1 MDTRKIGEQSL
12 QHKLFFKGC
21 FITARFLLKPH
32 FCVHTFLILVVYV
45 PHWVVDFY
53 GMFHIIEH
61 FIQKLLSLHEK
72 KGVCLIFIVY
82 FLHLL
87 GILHVG
93 ESLKTSIDLGDQR
106 EHYTSFPLSGLHTML
121 YK

>member
-1 MDTRKIGEQSL
+1 MFHNSPVPAKTSL
-12 QHKLFFKGC
+12 L
-21 FITARFLLKPH
+21 TEVL
-32 FCVHTFLILVVYV
+32 CVHTFVILVVYV